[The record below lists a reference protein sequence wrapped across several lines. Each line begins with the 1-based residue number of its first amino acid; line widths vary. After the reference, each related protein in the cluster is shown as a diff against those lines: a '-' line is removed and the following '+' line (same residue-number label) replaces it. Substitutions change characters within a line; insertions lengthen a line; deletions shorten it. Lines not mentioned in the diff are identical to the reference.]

1 MTQRI
6 LMFLENNAYP
16 HDPRVRN
23 EAGTLRDAGYQVMVI
38 CPRERSMAAYENYE
52 GVYVYRFPAPPDGSG
67 LVGYLWEYG
76 YSTLAIL
83 ITSLWVLMR
92 RGFDAI
98 HLHNPPD
105 ILVFIALIY
114 KLFGKRVVFD
124 HHDLA
129 PEMYKV
135 LFRSP
140 KKVIHRILLLMENL
154 SCRVADHVIVTNQSY
169 KELDIARNGVS
180 AENISIVRNGP
191 NVKFKPVPPD
201 PTLKMEGKKTLCYVG
216 DMGHHDGLD
225 YLLRSLN
232 HLRNDMNRTDFHCLM
247 VGGGNAWEEM
257 RELAS
262 ELELDDYV
270 DFTGYVMFTDVTRYL
285 SSCDICIAPEPSN
298 EYNDRSTVI
307 KMMEYMAIGKP
318 IVSFDLPE
326 HRFSAQ
332 GAAIYAKPNDELDFA
347 RKIAYLMDNP
357 EIREEMANV
366 GRSRIQHELS
376 WPHQAQELLSA
387 YESVF
392 SKARNSA
399 PEKET
404 LKV

>member
-1 MTQRI
+1 
-6 LMFLENNAYP
+6 MFLENNAYP

-23 EAGTLRDAGYQVMVI
+23 EAGTLIDAGYEVTVI
-38 CPRERSMAAYENYE
+38 CPREKNMAAYENYQ
-52 GVYVYRFPAPPDGSG
+52 GVHVYRFLAPLDGSG
-67 LVGYLWEYG
+67 FVGYLWEYG
-76 YSTLAIL
+76 YSTLAIFV
-83 ITSLWVLMR
+83 TSLWVFFR

-105 ILVFIALIY
+105 ILVLVALIY
-114 KLFGKRVVFD
+114 KLIGKRVVFD

-129 PEMYKV
+129 PEMYQV

-140 KKVIHRILLLMENL
+140 KKLIHRVLILMENL
-154 SCRVADHVIVTNQSY
+154 SCRIADHVIVTNQSY
-169 KELDIARNGVS
+169 KQLDMERNGVA

-191 NVKFKPVPPD
+191 NAKFKPVDPD
-201 PTLKMEGKKTLCYVG
+201 PALIIDGKSTLCYVG

-225 YLLRSLN
+225 YLLRALN
-232 HLRNDMNRTDFHCLM
+232 HLKTDMNRTDFHCLM
-247 VGGGNAWEEM
+247 VGGGSAWEEM
-257 RELAS
+257 RELS
-262 ELELDDYV
+262 IELGLDDHV

-332 GAAIYAKPNDELDFA
+332 AAAIYAQPNDELDFA
-347 RKIAYLMDNP
+347 RKIEHLMDNP
-357 EIREEMANV
+357 DIREEMANA

-392 SKARNSA
+392 SDALN
-399 PEKET
+399 PTPGKET
-404 LKV
+404 LKA